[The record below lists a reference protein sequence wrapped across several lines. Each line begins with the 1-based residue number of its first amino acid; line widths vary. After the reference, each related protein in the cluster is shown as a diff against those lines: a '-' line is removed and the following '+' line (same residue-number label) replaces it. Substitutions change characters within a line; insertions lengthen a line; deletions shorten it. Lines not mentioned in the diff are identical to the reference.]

1 MRVRK
6 SGKSRL
12 QGLQDFES
20 ANWFVAQ
27 EVRMFTWATALF
39 AVSLLAE
46 ALGFAG
52 LAIAAAILAKAIAV
66 ALAVL
71 MLILIIAGPSSV
83 DSILGPY
90 SRPILT

>member
-1 MRVRK
+1 
-6 SGKSRL
+6 
-12 QGLQDFES
+12 
-20 ANWFVAQ
+20 
-27 EVRMFTWATALF
+27 MFTWATALL

-71 MLILIIAGPSSV
+71 MLILVVAGPSSV